1 MSVSRWGIVSWVSNN
16 TTMLEWSRRLSLHGP
31 QAFRRH
37 GSTAC
42 AATPALPPTYEMRA
56 AGEADVPSIMEA
68 SACHKPQSPPRSLGR
83 KAL

>member
-1 MSVSRWGIVSWVSNN
+1 MSVSRWGIVS
-16 TTMLEWSRRLSLHGP
+16 TMLEWSRRLSLHGP
-31 QAFRRH
+31 QRPF
-37 GSTAC
+37 GGTAQPR
-42 AATPALPPTYEMRA
+42 APRPPHTSPYTYEMRA